1 MLTLP
6 VRRLILSPAT
16 LADRL
21 ELAPEDRVLEIGAGP
36 GYFSVEVARRLPR
49 GHLTVLDLQP
59 EMLERARERF
69 SRAGVENVSFITSDA
84 AALPF
89 ADASFDVVFLVTVLG
104 EVAERE
110 RAAAEI
116 ARVTKAAGRLSVTEA
131 VGDPD
136 RLSSRALAE
145 LLGPVGF
152 SPAASVGGRAGLTS
166 TFVRGPER

>member
-59 EMLERARERF
+59 EMLERARERL
-69 SRAGVENVSFITSDA
+69 SRAGVANVSFITSDA

-89 ADASFDVVFLVTVLG
+89 PDASFDVATSFDVFQCVPD
-104 EVAERE
+104 EVE
-110 RAAAEI
+110 
-116 ARVTKAAGRLSVTEA
+116 L
-131 VGDPD
+131 DP
-136 RLSSRALAE
+136 
-145 LLGPVGF
+145 P
-152 SPAASVGGRAGLTS
+152 AGLRMS
-166 TFVRGPER
+166 P

>member
-1 MLTLP
+1 
-6 VRRLILSPAT
+6 
-16 LADRL
+16 
-21 ELAPEDRVLEIGAGP
+21 
-36 GYFSVEVARRLPR
+36 
-49 GHLTVLDLQP
+49 VLDLQP
-59 EMLERARERF
+59 EMLARARERL

-110 RAAAEI
+110 RAASEI